1 LVNTYSGTYP
11 PIAVIAAFMVSS
23 LVGAKI
29 GPPEHLEGVKKEKV
43 AQN

>member
-1 LVNTYSGTYP
+1 
-11 PIAVIAAFMVSS
+11 MVSS